1 MMPIELRIL
10 ALGAILLLVHI
21 FAAGHVKT
29 KQYGAQWNAG
39 ARDETLPPPE
49 ALTGRLMR
57 AQANYQE
64 TFPFAI
70 VALLGVVV
78 AARTSA
84 WTAIGGWTWLAAR
97 VAYLPLYALGVRYV
111 RSIAFLISLA
121 GLLVVIWPL
130 ILG

>member
-1 MMPIELRIL
+1 MMPIELRVL

-21 FAAGHVKT
+21 FAAGHAKT
-29 KQYGAQWNAG
+29 KQYGARWNAG

-78 AARTSA
+78 AARTSE